1 VVRQV
6 EQPVTVPRGGE
17 AEVFLILEAE
27 RDLVDKRTAR
37 GFRSP
42 FRTDKVGPP
51 LRQHSKMTI
60 VEVPD
65 AA

>member
-27 RDLVDKRTAR
+27 RDLVDQRTAGR
-37 GFRSP
+37 C
-42 FRTDKVGPP
+42 
-51 LRQHSKMTI
+51 
-60 VEVPD
+60 
-65 AA
+65 